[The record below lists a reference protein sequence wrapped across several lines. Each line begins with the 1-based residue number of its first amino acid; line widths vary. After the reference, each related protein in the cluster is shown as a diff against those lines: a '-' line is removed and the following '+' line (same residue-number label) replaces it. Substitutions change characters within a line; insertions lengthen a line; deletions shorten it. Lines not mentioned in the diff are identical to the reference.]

1 MDARDTLL
9 AFLHDINPPVVY
21 VESTVEEVVEAN
33 FDTFDDKNMRLLID
47 AALKER
53 DANLK
58 KGGKEEELLGSW
70 GVVIDLIKTTT
81 MSRYVALGL
90 NSQRNR
96 VVYSS
101 PLTEYLSGATELV
114 PCYSWWSTLASSQ
127 APRSCSR

>member
-21 VESTVEEVVEAN
+21 VENTVEEVVEAN

-81 MSRYVALGL
+81 MSRFGFTPDIAELP
-90 NSQRNR
+90 
-96 VVYSS
+96 
-101 PLTEYLSGATELV
+101 PLSYTRDLLTGATELV
-114 PCYSWWSTLASSQ
+114 PCYS
-127 APRSCSR
+127 